1 MNPSEIKA
9 TILQVNGVLLAEEI
23 KSLKELLRCAAR
35 AFRYVLIVLYAKKI
49 IKKMQQIFAKTLKI
63 RIFALRKV
71 GNVR

>member
-1 MNPSEIKA
+1 MRCK
-9 TILQVNGVLLAEEI
+9 GVPI
-23 KSLKELLRCAAR
+23 RPYSLVCK
-35 AFRYVLIVLYAKKI
+35 KKI